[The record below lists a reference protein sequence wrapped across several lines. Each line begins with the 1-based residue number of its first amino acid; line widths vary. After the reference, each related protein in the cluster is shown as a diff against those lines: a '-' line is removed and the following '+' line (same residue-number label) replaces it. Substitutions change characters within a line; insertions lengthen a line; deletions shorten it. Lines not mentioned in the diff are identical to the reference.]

1 MAMDMGQ
8 EIRAQNA
15 QMKKMA
21 GEAGKPRRFLIVPNV
36 TNQTIVLL
44 SPSQT
49 SVKSAS
55 ARRTKDRPNFCE
67 TDFGCSALRF
77 AVMIELQN

>member
-21 GEAGKPRRFLIVPNV
+21 GEAGK
-36 TNQTIVLL
+36 LL
-44 SPSQT
+44 SNYLCLFFSLFSIAQHLQLNTPSHPL
-49 SVKSAS
+49 SLPLC
-55 ARRTKDRPNFCE
+55 R
-67 TDFGCSALRF
+67 L
-77 AVMIELQN
+77 L